1 MEKQITITKQGRE
14 ELQAELDNLVTVK
27 MHEIAEQIKE
37 ARSFGDLSENAE
49 YDEAKNLQASTQ
61 ARIVEIENILKN
73 AVVVSDTA
81 GSMVSIGSKVKVAD
95 KAGKEVTY
103 MIVGTHEAD
112 PFKNKISEESPVGK
126 ALIGAKKG
134 AKVKVELPS
143 GTTTLTVIKIEK

>member
-14 ELQAELDNLVTVK
+14 ELQAELDNLVSIK

-49 YDEAKNLQASTQ
+49 YDEAKNLQATTQ
-61 ARIVEIENILKN
+61 ARIQEIENILKN

-81 GSMVSIGSKVKVAD
+81 GSVVSIGSTVKVKD
-95 KAGKEVTY
+95 NDGNEFTY
-103 MIVGTHEAD
+103 LIVGTHEAD
-112 PFKNKISEESPVGK
+112 PFKNKVSEESPVGK

-134 AKVKVELPS
+134 AKVKVELPNGVTALS
-143 GTTTLTVIKIEK
+143 VVKIEK